1 MFGIKENHIDEERVI
16 FLQLWIEVVRD
27 EGDWKSGRSLILV
40 LFISL
45 SLFGF
50 RCGGRSS
57 TDVYLPK
64 PANTQRLRFNSCKCN
79 QRCS

>member
-40 LFISL
+40 CSFHYLCL
-45 SLFGF
+45 AFGL
-50 RCGGRSS
+50 GGDRAL
-57 TDVYLPK
+57 VYIYQSQQTL
-64 PANTQRLRFNSCKCN
+64 NG
-79 QRCS
+79 